1 MCKNFYWSFFRNTG
15 ALCRKACAWIPG
27 LAGDILDGY
36 YEGQSF
42 LLFVD
47 RVLTGTLY
55 LSTIIVF
62 LTI

>member
-1 MCKNFYWSFFRNTG
+1 MCKNFYWSFFRRNTG

-42 LLFVD
+42 F
-47 RVLTGTLY
+47 T
-55 LSTIIVF
+55 F
-62 LTI
+62 C